1 MGVTGNDGTPA
12 NSSQSSKSILRI
24 QHPVLDYAA
33 WKGADDPTTS

>member
-12 NSSQSSKSILRI
+12 STPSNSSQSSKSILRI

-33 WKGADDPTTS
+33 